1 MNLLESIIQK
11 GDLAQLKKLAHE
23 NPQLIRGA
31 SENGLPLSLIHILE
45 VVGNDYF
52 YQLLGTPYM

>member
-31 SENGLPLSLIHILE
+31 SENGLPYIFFAAQN
-45 VVGNDYF
+45 G
-52 YQLLGTPYM
+52 QLAIVRYLL